1 MKNLKDFRE
10 QWERTNQKV
19 QNGYTLAA
27 VHHPLNASIGY
38 DNNLNNLLHQSKLNR
53 YNKMISNGF

>member
-19 QNGYTLAA
+19 RNGYTLAA
-27 VHHPLNASIGY
+27 VHHPLNASICVY
-38 DNNLNNLLHQSKLNR
+38 LVNIKL
-53 YNKMISNGF
+53 KS